1 MPLKRPRAVV
11 VVWIGLLFAATL
23 GLMGCGAEPIQPVG
37 TGPAT
42 TSTVTT
48 SGATTVPGAASEA
61 TTSTEMY
68 YSMTTSAAFG
78 IATSQGME
86 LIPRLGDAVI
96 SYLSGEG
103 DLAAVQALVAPSA
116 LEGLSQMLATLDRP
130 TRCEL
135 LGMSN
140 YGLSNETEGDLLFA
154 GGTSEP
160 AHFFITILFDP
171 DTSTI
176 TIMAISPDP
185 MVDPRAPVTTTVST
199 TVTTI
204 LDGSAAGSSLP
215 VIQIQAEPK
224 LDYMSYPYS
233 YFTAE
238 AVALAKVIEV
248 LPLRRNPLAG
258 SGDSD
263 GPNEHQPIVYK
274 GYVLEVEKAYG
285 PDTIP
290 KRITVYALGNGT
302 VLLDGVTYKVREE
315 FPLDVS
321 PGDKIFVPLVKVS
334 YFGTPDLKQ
343 DEYWVQANWAVF
355 AVDDS
360 GTCTRVTGADLDPE
374 TRSEFPLPFLENAAA
389 EQGKQPSV
397 VH

>member
-11 VVWIGLLFAATL
+11 IVWIGLLFAATL
-23 GLMGCGAEPIQPVG
+23 WFMGCGAEPMQPVN

-48 SGATTVPGAASEA
+48 SGAATTAAASEA
-61 TTSTEMY
+61 TTSTEAY
-68 YSMTTSAAFG
+68 YPMTTSVAFG

-96 SYLSGEG
+96 SYLSGDG

-140 YGLSNETEGDLLFA
+140 YGLSNETEADLLFA

-160 AHFFITILFDP
+160 AHFFITILVDP
-171 DTSTI
+171 DAGTI
-176 TIMAISPDP
+176 AITAISPDP
-185 MVDPRAPVTTTVST
+185 MVDPHAPVTTTVST
-199 TVTTI
+199 TVTTV
-204 LDGSAAGSSLP
+204 LDGSATGSSLP
-215 VIQIQAEPK
+215 VIQILAKPK
-224 LDYMSYPYS
+224 LEYMSYPYS
-233 YFTAE
+233 YFIAE
-238 AVALAKVIEV
+238 AVALATVVEV

-258 SGDSD
+258 AGDPD
-263 GPNEHQPIVYK
+263 GANPHQPIVYK
-274 GYVLEVEKAYG
+274 GYVLQVEKAYG
-285 PDTIP
+285 PDRIP
-290 KRITVYALGNGT
+290 ERITVYALGNGT
-302 VLLDGVTYKVREE
+302 VLLDGVTYEVREE
-315 FPLDVS
+315 FPLDVG
-321 PGDKIFVPLVKVS
+321 PGDKLFVPLVKVS

-355 AVDDS
+355 AVDDN
-360 GTCTRVTGADLDPE
+360 GTCTRVTGADLDLE
-374 TRSEFPLPFLENAAA
+374 TRSEFPLSFLEDAAV
-389 EQGKQPSV
+389 ERGKEPSV
-397 VH
+397 VR